1 MKNEIIRNWLRNR
14 NTNDNFKSVEFDRF
28 RKKVGLN
35 SFALSIKQWQL
46 SR

>member
-14 NTNDNFKSVEFDRF
+14 NTNDNSKPVEFDGF
-28 RKKVGLN
+28 RKKAGLN
-35 SFALSIKQWQL
+35 SFTLSIKQWQL